1 MKIIKRNGSET
12 TFDRQKI
19 VNAIRK
25 ANDSGEGKRELTDR
39 QIEYISLV
47 IEDYCNDVDRA
58 LSVEE
63 IQELVE
69 TLIIQQNAPET
80 AKRYIRYRFTR
91 NLARRANTIDGNI
104 MSLIEQT
111 VLQHS
116 L

>member
-47 IEDYCNDVDRA
+47 IEDYCVK
-58 LSVEE
+58 L
-63 IQELVE
+63 
-69 TLIIQQNAPET
+69 
-80 AKRYIRYRFTR
+80 
-91 NLARRANTIDGNI
+91 NTGRGICVRI
-104 MSLIEQT
+104 K
-111 VLQHS
+111 
-116 L
+116 